1 MNWLWKILEREVFA
15 DKTCLFLERIID
27 FFAISH
33 SQASVVFLI
42 TIHSYA
48 NEKSE
53 MEELSMVAL
62 SGCIWLQAFVVT
74 LETK

>member
-1 MNWLWKILEREVFA
+1 MLITTKE
-15 DKTCLFLERIID
+15 CFLEPEITFVLKMKKVSSPLWGDIL
-27 FFAISH
+27 
-33 SQASVVFLI
+33 QAVVVFVI
-42 TIHSYA
+42 SIHAYA

-53 MEELSMVAL
+53 MVEVSMVAL

>member
-1 MNWLWKILEREVFA
+1 MTSIKQYVHL
-15 DKTCLFLERIID
+15 
-27 FFAISH
+27 
-33 SQASVVFLI
+33 QAAVVFLV
-42 TIHSYA
+42 TIHVYS

-62 SGCIWLQAFVVT
+62 SGCIWLQAFVIT